1 MIYRPHHIYLI
12 HIDARQDYLFR
23 SLLHLELEFTNIRLT
38 RRRESSIWGGVSLL
52 DVLIDSMSQL
62 LDMGSKWQFVLNL
75 SESDFPL
82 RSIDSLEAFLAA
94 NKDRNFLKSH
104 GRQTRQF
111 IHKQGLDRVFHQCE
125 SRMWRVGD
133 RTLPQGIRFD
143 GGSDWIAI
151 TRSLA
156 QYIVHQNNPLLQGY
170 NSIRY
175 SIIDVL
181 FSEMKDGQINYQVK
195 RIQVLSSFTTTHCFR
210 RNRSSTCWFSTQRCA
225 LPTPMI
231 TCV

>member
-1 MIYRPHHIYLI
+1 MRLLRMIYRPHHFYLI

-23 SLLHLELEFTNIRLT
+23 NLLHLELKFANIRLS
-38 RRRESSIWGGVSLL
+38 RKRESSIWGGASLL
-52 DVLIDSMSQL
+52 DVLIESMAQL
-62 LDMGSKWQFVLNL
+62 LEMNTKWQFVLNL

-82 RSIDSLEAFLAA
+82 RSVDSLEAFLAG

-133 RTLPQGIRFD
+133 RALPQGIRFD

-156 QYIVHQNNPLLQGY
+156 SYIVHQNNPLLQGSCSPHFHSLY
-170 NSIRY
+170 SLSILKY
-175 SIIDVL
+175 SCIYVFIT
-181 FSEMKDGQINYQVK
+181 
-195 RIQVLSSFTTTHCFR
+195 LSIC
-210 RNRSSTCWFSTQRCA
+210 
-225 LPTPMI
+225 I
-231 TCV
+231 